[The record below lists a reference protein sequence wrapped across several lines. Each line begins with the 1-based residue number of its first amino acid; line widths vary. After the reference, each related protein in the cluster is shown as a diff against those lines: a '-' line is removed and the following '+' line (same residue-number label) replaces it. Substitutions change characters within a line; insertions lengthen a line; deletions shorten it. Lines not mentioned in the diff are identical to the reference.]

1 MLQDKHKLSRL
12 IKSISKGDQIAYSE
26 FVELMMPKIKAIT
39 FSITGNSE
47 DMKDA
52 VQDTFVAIVQKSDTY
67 QKQTNPQ
74 GWVYEITRNKS
85 YDILRKKQK
94 TVPLY
99 ENLNESDQSWENSEN
114 RIFLIQ
120 ISEKLNE
127 EEKTLLALRYWC
139 DMTYKEMSRYMHQP
153 ISSIQSKLNRI
164 YEKLKYFE
172 KNS

>member
-1 MLQDKHKLSRL
+1 MLQGKHKLSRL
-12 IKSISKGDQIAYSE
+12 IKSISKGDQLAYSE
-26 FVELMMPKIKAIT
+26 FVELMMPKIKAIA

-52 VQDTFVAIVQKSDTY
+52 VQDTFVVIVQKSDTY

-94 TVPLY
+94 IVPFY
-99 ENLNESDQSWENSEN
+99 DNFNYSDHSWENSEN
-114 RIFLIQ
+114 RIFLMQ

-127 EEKTLLALRYWC
+127 EEKKLIALRYWC
-139 DMTYKEMSRYMHQP
+139 DMTYKDMSCYLHQP

-172 KNS
+172 NNS